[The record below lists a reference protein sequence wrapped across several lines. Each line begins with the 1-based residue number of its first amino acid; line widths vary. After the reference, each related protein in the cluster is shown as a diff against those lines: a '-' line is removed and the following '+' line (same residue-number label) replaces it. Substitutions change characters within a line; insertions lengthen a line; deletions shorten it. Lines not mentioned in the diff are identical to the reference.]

1 MELDTIFPHFAE
13 HLLAARPSLLLSPAR
28 TSGKMRNRAR
38 QGIPSSYRAV
48 KCEKGEAETGL
59 SALILIMIIY
69 MRIVTKAPLLSTT
82 LKYLCAFTKTLNAA
96 PPRGKLLIVP
106 TPIGNM
112 DDISP
117 NMLRALLSADLI
129 GCEDRRV
136 AGQLY
141 SLIRNRNILG

>member
-1 MELDTIFPHFAE
+1 
-13 HLLAARPSLLLSPAR
+13 
-28 TSGKMRNRAR
+28 
-38 QGIPSSYRAV
+38 
-48 KCEKGEAETGL
+48 
-59 SALILIMIIY
+59 MIIY